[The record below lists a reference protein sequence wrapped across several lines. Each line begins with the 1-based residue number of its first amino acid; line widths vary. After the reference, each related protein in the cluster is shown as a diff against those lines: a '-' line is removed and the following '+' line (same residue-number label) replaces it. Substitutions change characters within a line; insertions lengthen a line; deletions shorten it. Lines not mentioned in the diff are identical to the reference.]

1 MLAKL
6 ASRTGGGIH
15 VAHVS
20 DADSLETIAEARRS
34 GRRITAET
42 CTHYLSFA
50 AEEIP
55 DGDTLFKCAPPIRE
69 AENRERLWEVRER
82 RSHLARQNKTPRLAC
97 RVLSRFLGPDAGR
110 DGCRGIRWLDTP
122 PVRGAINTSFI
133 SRYIPRRFI
142 NRKSPPPPWR

>member
-69 AENRERLWEVRER
+69 AENRERLWEVRDR
-82 RSHLARQNKTPRLAC
+82 RSRLARRNKRPRARSTRLLSSFSRPGC
-97 RVLSRFLGPDAGR
+97 GKGRV
-110 DGCRGIRWLDTP
+110 
-122 PVRGAINTSFI
+122 
-133 SRYIPRRFI
+133 
-142 NRKSPPPPWR
+142 PWDKVA